1 MKSLSIK
8 SLSGKNAASGGISRT
23 LARLGIGALV
33 GAAALGIGVS
43 FAAEGGEEAAPT
55 HFPIVKPTL
64 EPWSFAGIFG
74 RYDTAQ
80 LQRGYQVYK
89 EVCANCHSMHLLS
102 FRNLAQEGGPHF
114 TEAQA
119 RTVAA
124 SYQVQD
130 GPNDAGD
137 MFERPGRLSDRFPSP
152 FPNPEAAAAANNGK
166 APPDLSL
173 MAKARSVERGFPWFV
188 LDLFTQYEE
197 AGPDYIHGLL
207 TGYKD
212 APAGMTIPPGLHY
225 NPHFISGPAIAMPP
239 PLSDGQ
245 VSYTDGAP
253 QTVDQYARDVSAFLM
268 WAAEP
273 HLDARKRTGFEVIIF
288 LAVFAGLLYFTKKK
302 IWSKIAH

>member
-1 MKSLSIK
+1 MKT
-8 SLSGKNAASGGISRT
+8 LSGT
-23 LARLGIGALV
+23 FARIGLGLML
-33 GAAALGIGVS
+33 GAAAFS
-43 FAAEGGEEAAPT
+43 FVGGPAAANEEGAEAAPT
-55 HFPIVKPTL
+55 HFPIVKPNL

-89 EVCANCHSMHLLS
+89 EVCAACHSMHLLS
-102 FRNLAQEGGPHF
+102 FRNLAQPGGPSF
-114 TEAQA
+114 SVAQA
-119 RTVAA
+119 QTVAA

-173 MAKARSVERGFPWFV
+173 MAKARAVERGFPWFV

-197 AGPDYIHGLL
+197 GGPDYIHGLL

-212 APAGMTIPPGLHY
+212 APPGMTIPPGLHY
-225 NPHFISGPAIAMPP
+225 NPHFVSGPAIAMPP

-245 VSYTDGAP
+245 VTYTDGSP

-268 WAAEP
+268 WGAEP
-273 HLDARKRTGFEVIIF
+273 HLDARKRTGFQVIIF
-288 LAVFAGLLYFTKKK
+288 LLVFAGLLYVTKKK
-302 IWSKIAH
+302 IWAKVAH

>member
-1 MKSLSIK
+1 MTMKLLST
-8 SLSGKNAASGGISRT
+8 S
-23 LARLGIGALV
+23 LARLSLGVMLAVATLGA
-33 GAAALGIGVS
+33 GTA
-43 FAAEGGEEAAPT
+43 FASEEGGESAQPT
-55 HFPIVKPTL
+55 HFPIFKPAL
-64 EPWSFAGIFG
+64 EPWSFAGLFG

-89 EVCANCHSMHLLS
+89 EVCSSCHSMHLLS
-102 FRNLAQEGGPHF
+102 FRNLAQPGGPSF

-152 FPNPEAAAAANNGK
+152 FPNTQAAAAANNGK

-173 MAKARSVERGFPWFV
+173 MAKARAVERGFPWFI

-197 AGPDYIHGLL
+197 GGPDYIHGLL
-207 TGYKD
+207 TGYKEP
-212 APAGMTIPPGLHY
+212 PAGLQIPPGLHY
-225 NPHFISGPAIAMPP
+225 NRHFLSGPAIAMPP

-245 VSYTDGAP
+245 ITYTDGAP
-253 QTVDQYARDVSAFLM
+253 QTVDQYSRDVAAFLM

-273 HLDARKRTGFEVIIF
+273 HLDARKRTGFQVIIF
-288 LAVFAGLLYFTKKK
+288 LIIFAGLLYYTKKK
-302 IWSKIAH
+302 IWSNVAH

>member
-1 MKSLSIK
+1 MMKT
-8 SLSGKNAASGGISRT
+8 LSGT
-23 LARLGIGALV
+23 FARIGLGLML
-33 GAAALGIGVS
+33 GAAAFSFVGGPAAANEEGV
-43 FAAEGGEEAAPT
+43 EAAPT
-55 HFPIVKPTL
+55 HFPIVKPNL

-89 EVCANCHSMHLLS
+89 EVCAACHSMHLLS
-102 FRNLAQEGGPHF
+102 FRNLAQPGGPSF
-114 TEAQA
+114 SVAQA
-119 RTVAA
+119 QTVAA
-124 SYQVQD
+124 SYQIQD

-173 MAKARSVERGFPWFV
+173 MAKARAVERGFPWFV

-197 AGPDYIHGLL
+197 GGPDYIHHLL

-212 APAGMTIPPGLHY
+212 APPGMTIPPGLHY
-225 NPHFISGPAIAMPP
+225 NVGFVSGAAIAMPP

-245 VSYTDGAP
+245 VTYTDGTP

-273 HLDARKRTGFEVIIF
+273 HLDARKRTGFQVIIF
-288 LAVFAGLLYFTKKK
+288 LLVFAGLLYVTKKK
-302 IWSKIAH
+302 IWAKVAH

>member
-1 MKSLSIK
+1 MMKIT
-8 SLSGKNAASGGISRT
+8 AT
-23 LARLGIGALV
+23 LARLGLGLVLGTALL
-33 GAAALGIGVS
+33 GPAAAS
-43 FAAEGGEEAAPT
+43 EEESATPT
-55 HFPIVKPTL
+55 VFPIRHPEL

-74 RYDTAQ
+74 KYDTAQ

-89 EVCANCHSMHLLS
+89 EVCSACHSMHLLS
-102 FRNLAQEGGPHF
+102 FRNLAEEGGPHF

-119 RTVAA
+119 QAVAA

-173 MAKARSVERGFPWFV
+173 MGKARAAHRGFPWFL
-188 LDLFTQYEE
+188 LDVFTQYQEG
-197 AGPDYIHGLL
+197 GPDYIHNLL
-207 TGYKD
+207 TGYKE
-212 APAGMTIPPGLHY
+212 PPPGLQIPPGLHY
-225 NPHFISGPAIAMPP
+225 NVGFGSGAAIAMPP

-245 VSYTDGAP
+245 VTYSDGSP
-253 QTVDQYARDVSAFLM
+253 QTVEQYSRDVSAFLM

-273 HLDARKRTGFEVIIF
+273 HLDARKRTGFAVIIF
-288 LAVFAGLLYFTKKK
+288 LLVFAGLLYATKRK
-302 IWSKIAH
+302 IWANVAH

>member
-1 MKSLSIK
+1 MTMKSLSTK
-8 SLSGKNAASGGISRT
+8 
-23 LARLGIGALV
+23 LAGLGLGVMIGLGAIGA
-33 GAAALGIGVS
+33 GAA
-43 FAAEGGEEAAPT
+43 FAAEEHGEEAQPT
-55 HFPIVKPTL
+55 HFPIIKPTL
-64 EPWSFAGIFG
+64 EPWSFAGLFG
-74 RYDTAQ
+74 RFDTAQ

-89 EVCANCHSMHLLS
+89 EVCASCHSMNLMS

-173 MAKARSVERGFPWFV
+173 MAKARAVERGFPWFV

-197 AGPDYIHGLL
+197 GGPDYIHGLL
-207 TGYKD
+207 TGYKEP
-212 APAGMTIPPGLHY
+212 PAGMQIPPGLHY
-225 NPHFISGPAIAMPP
+225 NPHFVSGPAIAMPP

-245 VSYTDGAP
+245 VTYADGAP
-253 QTVDQYARDVSAFLM
+253 QTVDQYSRDVAAFLM
-268 WAAEP
+268 WTAEP
-273 HLDARKRTGFEVIIF
+273 HLDARKRAGFQVIIF
-288 LAVFAGLLYFTKKK
+288 LIVFAGLLYVTKKK
-302 IWSKIAH
+302 IWSKVAH

>member
-1 MKSLSIK
+1 MTMKTLSMP
-8 SLSGKNAASGGISRT
+8 
-23 LARLGIGALV
+23 LARLGLGVMLAVATLGA
-33 GAAALGIGVS
+33 GSA
-43 FAAEGGEEAAPT
+43 FAAEDAHGESAQPT
-55 HFPIVKPTL
+55 HFPIIKPTL

-89 EVCANCHSMHLLS
+89 EVCSSCHSMHLLS
-102 FRNLAQEGGPHF
+102 FRNLAQPGGPSF

-119 RTVAA
+119 RAVAE

-137 MFERPGRLSDRFPSP
+137 MFDRPGRLSDRFPSP
-152 FPNPEAAAAANNGK
+152 FPNPQAAAAANNGK

-173 MAKARSVERGFPWFV
+173 MAKARAVERGFPWFV

-197 AGPDYIHGLL
+197 GGPDYIHGLL

-212 APAGMTIPPGLHY
+212 APEGLEIPPGLYY
-225 NPHFISGPAIAMPP
+225 NPHFVSGPAIAMPP
-239 PLSDGQ
+239 PLAEGQ
-245 VSYTDGAP
+245 VTYTDGTP
-253 QTVDQYARDVSAFLM
+253 QTVDQYSRDVSAFLM

-273 HLDARKRTGFEVIIF
+273 HLDARKRTGFQVIIF
-288 LAVFAGLLYFTKKK
+288 LAIFAGLLYYTKKK
-302 IWSKIAH
+302 IWTNVAH

>member
-1 MKSLSIK
+1 MMKM
-8 SLSGKNAASGGISRT
+8 ISAPFART
-23 LARLGIGALV
+23 RLGLALGASLL
-33 GAAALGIGVS
+33 AAACLAGTVS
-43 FAAEGGEEAAPT
+43 ANAAEGEPAPAAEAVPT
-55 HFPIVKPTL
+55 YPIRHPHM

-74 RYDTAQ
+74 KYDTAQ

-89 EVCANCHSMHLLS
+89 EVCASCHSMNFLH
-102 FRNLAQEGGPHF
+102 FRNLADEGGPHF

-119 RTVAA
+119 KAVAA
-124 SYQVQD
+124 GYQVQD

-137 MFERPGRLSDRFPSP
+137 MFERPGRLSDRFPAP

-173 MAKARSVERGFPWFV
+173 MAKARAVHRGFPWFV
-188 LDLFTQYEE
+188 LDVFTQYQEG
-197 AGPDYIHGLL
+197 GPDYIHNLL
-207 TGYKD
+207 TGYKE
-212 APAGMTIPPGLHY
+212 PPPGVTVGPGLHY
-225 NPHFISGPAIAMPP
+225 NVGFNAGPAIAMPP

-245 VSYTDGAP
+245 VTYTDGAP

-273 HLDARKRTGFEVIIF
+273 HLDARKRTGFQVIIF
-288 LAVFAGLLYFTKKK
+288 VLVFAGLLYATKRK